1 MFRLISAPRGSGIIS
16 NATKKYSLNATRGF
30 SAASGDYDVVVVGGG
45 PGGYVAAIKAGQLG
59 LKTACV
65 EMRGSLG
72 EIRLF
77 YFEEQY

>member
-1 MFRLISAPRGSGIIS
+1 MNNTSCF
-16 NATKKYSLNATRGF
+16 YSCDL
-30 SAASGDYDVVVVGGG
+30 GGG

-72 EIRLF
+72 K
-77 YFEEQY
+77 

>member
-1 MFRLISAPRGSGIIS
+1 MDIPKVGWKEEFVWIEILGIVNVVIGWFTYVIVYVIMGLVS
-16 NATKKYSLNATRGF
+16 NLLLC
-30 SAASGDYDVVVVGGG
+30 VLEGGG

-72 EIRLF
+72 E
-77 YFEEQY
+77 

>member
-1 MFRLISAPRGSGIIS
+1 MLC
-16 NATKKYSLNATRGF
+16 Y
-30 SAASGDYDVVVVGGG
+30 VVVYVIMGLVSNILLCVCVLEGGG

-72 EIRLF
+72 K
-77 YFEEQY
+77 

>member
-1 MFRLISAPRGSGIIS
+1 MWSCTLSWDLYLIFFCCVCV
-16 NATKKYSLNATRGF
+16 LE
-30 SAASGDYDVVVVGGG
+30 GGG

-72 EIRLF
+72 K
-77 YFEEQY
+77 